1 MTRGNRTLVVAFT
14 ATSFLGAFLLFLVE
28 PMAAKF
34 LLPLLG
40 GSPAVWNTAMVFFQ
54 ATLLGGYTAAHLM
67 LTRVPVRPQAFVQV
81 ALLALA
87 LLALPIALP
96 GGWQAPT
103 GGDPAA
109 WTLLALA
116 VMVGAPFFMLSTVGP
131 TLQRWFSRTTHPR
144 AGDPYFLYAAGNT
157 GSLLALIAY
166 PFVLEPAMPLS
177 RQSHVWTWL
186 YAAFVVACGACA
198 ALLLRHRATEL
209 APTGTAPA
217 RGGASEGRSPPSA
230 IGWRRS
236 ARWVL
241 LAFIP
246 SVLMLG
252 VTRYLSSDI
261 ASVPLLWVVPL
272 SLYLATFVVAFGRRP
287 DRVVRFSSRAFRLL
301 AVPLALSFLGII
313 PSLWIELPLQL
324 AGFTTAAL
332 VAHGQLAVDRPGV
345 TELTRFFL
353 LLSLGGVLG
362 GIFAALIAPL
372 VFTSVVEYPIA
383 IVMALAVLPVQP
395 AHATARQGRFD
406 GRAAILSVAAVAVA
420 VAAVTVRS
428 DGTQRSLTLAMIVA
442 ALGLAGAYVLARR
455 PLGFAGA
462 VAVVLLLAQLV
473 PANPTLFARRT
484 FFGVH
489 RVYRAPGG
497 RHILLN
503 GTTVHGMENQVNGRL
518 DDVPISYYGRQGP
531 LGDVFAALASG
542 PPIRIAAIGA
552 GAGSAAAYLRPGDQ
566 LTFFEIDD
574 AVVRIAS
581 NPSLFSFVS
590 DSKGSVRFVLGDGRI
605 ELGRSSGGFDLVIVD
620 AFSGDAIPTH
630 LLTDE
635 AIRLYVQRIAL
646 HGLLAFNVS
655 NRYFDLEPVLARVAA
670 QEGLSGVVRSDTA
683 PTAEELDAGE
693 LPSTWVVIARSP
705 DTLGS
710 LTRSSG
716 WEPIGGGAGAPL
728 WTDDYTDLLATLR

>member
-332 VAHGQLAVDRPGV
+332 VTHGQLAVDRPGV

-395 AHATARQGRFD
+395 AHATARRGRFD

-462 VAVVLLLAQLV
+462 VAVVLVLAQLV
-473 PANPTLFARRT
+473 PANPTLFAQRT